1 MTKTNDADKKSAKAK
16 AKAAKPATKNQD
28 QDLVV
33 ELTADLQRLRADFE
47 NYHKRTEQEK
57 IQARTSGGDAMLL
70 KVLPIIDTIDR
81 AIAQVPSELEAN
93 NWVKGIVAAKKSI
106 EKTLSSLDVVKI
118 EAEPGTVFN
127 PDVHEAIQ
135 FDEDS
140 QGETEVVADELQSGY
155 LRSGSPIRHAM
166 VRVTKK

>member
-1 MTKTNDADKKSAKAK
+1 MTKKDQANKKPDKTNNAKAESP
-16 AKAAKPATKNQD
+16 AASD
-28 QDLVV
+28 QTVID

-57 IQARTSGGDAMLL
+57 NQARIHGGDATLL

-81 AIAQVPSELEAN
+81 AISQVPKELEEH
-93 NWVKGIVAAKKSI
+93 NWVKGIVSAKKSI
-106 EKTLSSLDVVKI
+106 EKTLKALDIVKI
-118 EAEPGTVFN
+118 EATAGTVFN
-127 PDVHEAIQ
+127 PSVHEAIQ

-140 QGETEVVADELQSGY
+140 EGETEVIAEELQAGY